1 MMLPPIIQAMDEPVA
16 PLKPMVTWVSFDSV
30 RYLLDPHDIPNDSC

>member
-16 PLKPMVTWVSFDSV
+16 PLKPMVTWVSFDRKTSI
-30 RYLLDPHDIPNDSC
+30 YIYMLDIY